1 MFQYV
6 FTLVDVDIPFA
17 LFTTL
22 PKREIFPSTDLMSSH
37 ALKECLIMVESVH
50 DRDIDSF
57 LDLIDEVHKVIL

>member
-6 FTLVDVDIPFA
+6 FTLVDIPFA
-17 LFTTL
+17 LFTAL
-22 PKREIFPSTDLMSSH
+22 PKREIFPSTDLMS
-37 ALKECLIMVESVH
+37 LKECLIMVESVH